1 MVSKHGQRANRK
13 REEMGKTNNVLFS
26 KFQLTYSC
34 LNAQNGWFICIGHCE
49 KKKLT
54 FKISSNFGRSLQNV
68 KIGDNLFTH
77 SFPRTLS
84 NKGVAP

>member
-1 MVSKHGQRANRK
+1 MDRMADLC
-13 REEMGKTNNVLFS
+13 VLV
-26 KFQLTYSC
+26 
-34 LNAQNGWFICIGHCE
+34 IVR
-49 KKKLT
+49 KKLT